1 MTAKEF
7 DEDFDFGFSTV
18 SETELKALEKKLQ
31 AEVTEKSNEIA
42 AVSASYEEKLSTLY
56 KMVMPLLQNLA
67 KDADSKEYIYW
78 PNRQKK
84 MKDFIDKVEKL
95 VNG

>member
-1 MTAKEF
+1 MISKAY
-7 DEDFDFGFSTV
+7 DEGYDFGFSAV
-18 SETELKALEKKLQ
+18 SETELKALERQLQ
-31 AEVTEKSNEIA
+31 AEVATKTTQLET
-42 AVSASYEEKLSTLY
+42 VSKTYEEKLDTLY
-56 KMVMPLLQNLA
+56 RMVIPLLQNLA

>member
-1 MTAKEF
+1 MITKVI
-7 DEDFDFGFSTV
+7 EDDNDFGFSAV
-18 SETELKALEKKLQ
+18 SEQELKALEKQLTQQVAAKSEELVQVSKTYDDKLN
-31 AEVTEKSNEIA
+31 S
-42 AVSASYEEKLSTLY
+42 LY
-56 KMVMPLLQNLA
+56 TMVMPLLKNLA

-84 MKDFIDKVEKL
+84 MKDFIDKVERL

>member
-1 MTAKEF
+1 MTIKGL
-7 DEDFDFGFSTV
+7 DDSFDFGFSAV
-18 SETELKALEKKLQ
+18 SETELKALERQLQ
-31 AEVTEKSNEIA
+31 AEVATKTTELEN
-42 AVSASYEEKLSTLY
+42 VSKTYEEKLNTLY
-56 KMVMPLLQNLA
+56 KMVIPLLQNLA

-84 MKDFIDKVEKL
+84 MKEFIDKVEKL

>member
-1 MTAKEF
+1 MISKAY
-7 DEDFDFGFSTV
+7 DEGYDFGFSAV
-18 SETELKALEKKLQ
+18 SETELKALERQLQ
-31 AEVTEKSNEIA
+31 AEVATKTTQLET
-42 AVSASYEEKLSTLY
+42 VSKTYEEKLDTLY
-56 KMVMPLLQNLA
+56 RMVIPLLQNLA

-84 MKDFIDKVEKL
+84 MKEFIDKVEKL